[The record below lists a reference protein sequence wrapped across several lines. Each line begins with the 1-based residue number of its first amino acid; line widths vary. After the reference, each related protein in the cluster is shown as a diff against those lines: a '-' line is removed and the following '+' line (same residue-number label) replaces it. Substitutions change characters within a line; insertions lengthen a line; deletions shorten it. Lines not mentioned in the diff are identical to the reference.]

1 MSVPRLFG
9 RLGHGWQLSTK
20 AGLLRTELPSQAP
33 IVDAITQTDATP
45 LVPLPRRAL
54 LYLPGNDER
63 KVGCIMRSLQLMLKA
78 AKAAS
83 LQVDCVCLDCED
95 SVALSKKEEARK
107 TISKILSTNQFQSRD
122 VAVRIN
128 PPRTDLAAADLTSL
142 FSFPKLPD
150 TLVVPKVNEPADLEW
165 V

>member
-1 MSVPRLFG
+1 MSVRLFG
-9 RLGHGWQLSTK
+9 RQLSTK
-20 AGLLRTELPSQAP
+20 AGLLRTELPS
-33 IVDAITQTDATP
+33 VDTITQNSTTP
-45 LVPLPRRAL
+45 LASLPRRAL

-63 KVGCIMRSLQLMLKA
+63 KVSGIRRSLQLILKA

-128 PPRTDLAAADLTSL
+128 PPRTDLAAADLTAL
-142 FSFPKLPD
+142 FSFPKLPN